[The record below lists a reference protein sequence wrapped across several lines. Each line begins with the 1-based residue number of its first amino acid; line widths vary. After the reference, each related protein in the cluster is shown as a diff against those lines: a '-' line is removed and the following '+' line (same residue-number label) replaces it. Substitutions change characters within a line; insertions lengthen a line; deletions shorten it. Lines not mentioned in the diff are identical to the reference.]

1 MEKLVYI
8 ILINY
13 NSKVHTIECLE
24 SLSELNYINYRI
36 IIVDNNS
43 IDNDFDK
50 VKSKYNNVYIINNKK
65 NYGFAGAN
73 NIGIKYALDNKA
85 DYILLLNNDT
95 TVDKDFLSVLV
106 NESEKNKKVA
116 ICTSKILYYGSK
128 NKIWY
133 GGGGISYFKGNS
145 QIYNL
150 NCDNDSINNKN
161 MYCNFASGC
170 CMLINS
176 EALKKV
182 GLMNEE
188 YFLYYEDVD
197 YCIKFLNAGY
207 KIYYVPES
215 IIFHKESISTKKY
228 SYLYQ
233 YYFARNRLL
242 FIKKNFNMLNKITAY
257 PISILWLLYKIL
269 NRTFNF
275 KPCIEGIKDFLI
287 HNYGMKEE
295 G

>member
-182 GLMNEE
+182 
-188 YFLYYEDVD
+188 
-197 YCIKFLNAGY
+197 
-207 KIYYVPES
+207 
-215 IIFHKESISTKKY
+215 
-228 SYLYQ
+228 
-233 YYFARNRLL
+233 
-242 FIKKNFNMLNKITAY
+242 
-257 PISILWLLYKIL
+257 
-269 NRTFNF
+269 
-275 KPCIEGIKDFLI
+275 
-287 HNYGMKEE
+287 
-295 G
+295 

>member
-1 MEKLVYI
+1 
-8 ILINY
+8 
-13 NSKVHTIECLE
+13 
-24 SLSELNYINYRI
+24 
-36 IIVDNNS
+36 
-43 IDNDFDK
+43 
-50 VKSKYNNVYIINNKK
+50 
-65 NYGFAGAN
+65 
-73 NIGIKYALDNKA
+73 
-85 DYILLLNNDT
+85 
-95 TVDKDFLSVLV
+95 
-106 NESEKNKKVA
+106 
-116 ICTSKILYYGSK
+116 
-128 NKIWY
+128 
-133 GGGGISYFKGNS
+133 
-145 QIYNL
+145 
-150 NCDNDSINNKN
+150 
-161 MYCNFASGC
+161 
-170 CMLINS
+170 
-176 EALKKV
+176 
-182 GLMNEE
+182 MNEE
-188 YFLYYEDVD
+188 YFLYYEDLD